1 MSAELMDP
9 SWILIINSLV
19 LAFRASSDMNDIII
33 HDHVYV
39 VILGFNHAVPITFYI
54 ALKNFPIIIYINN
67 KIFTSN

>member
-9 SWILIINSLV
+9 SWILIINS

-33 HDHVYV
+33 HDHVYI

-54 ALKNFPIIIYINN
+54 ALKNFLIIIYINN